1 MARKKR
7 NFRVVFVENPN
18 ATKDV
23 NKVLASLIYSYI
35 SSKDGN
41 QNENADERSGIVR

>member
-7 NFRVVFVENPN
+7 NFRVVFVDNPN

-23 NKVLASLIYSYI
+23 NKVLASLIYQYF
-35 SSKDGN
+35 SKDGN
-41 QNENADERSGIVR
+41 QNENADEGNGTVR